1 MKNILKEKN
10 WLRALIFLIV
20 AALLFVYLNSVF
32 TIGDTDA
39 SRQIFEDFYAQ
50 EEERI
55 DVMYMGTSATNRYY
69 NTTKAFNDEGVAA
82 YNLAVMGMPM
92 MFMPQ
97 LIDEVEKTQDPQLYV
112 VELRNVLKSKN
123 EVTDAHI
130 RRVTDSMKLS
140 SNKFD
145 AIRTAMEYTE
155 GATGELSNIDEGL
168 LDYYVPIIKYHGRL
182 LSGDMKVTDVIPV
195 SGQVPVQGFVL
206 SPKTLVVKPQKD
218 SVLSDERTP
227 LAPEMADA
235 LESTLDEFD
244 ALGKDVLF
252 VLAPYSIKDGDAAKL
267 NTAKDMVEAHG
278 YTVLDFNDPEIF
290 AETGID
296 RATDFYNSKHVNY
309 LGAEKYTDYL
319 TAYLKANYE
328 IPDRRGNDKYYL
340 WVKGYE
346 KYCDYVKD
354 GVQK

>member
-1 MKNILKEKN
+1 MRNLLKEKN
-10 WLRALIFLIV
+10 GLRAVVFLIV

-39 SRQIFEDFYAQ
+39 SRQIFEDFYNQ
-50 EEERI
+50 EEESI

-69 NTTKAFNDEGVAA
+69 ITPKAYNDEGIAA

-112 VELRNVLKSKN
+112 VELRNTLKSKN

-130 RRVTDSMKLS
+130 RRVTDSMKFS

-145 AIRTAMEYTE
+145 AINTAMEYTE

-182 LSGDMKVTDVIPV
+182 LSGDMTLSDVTMV
-195 SGQVPVQGFVL
+195 SGQTPVQGFVL

-218 SVLSDERTP
+218 SVLSDERAP
-227 LAPEMADA
+227 LAPEMAAA
-235 LESTLDEFD
+235 LESTLDSFD
-244 ALGKDVLF
+244 ALGKEVVF

-267 NTAKDMVEAHG
+267 NTAKDMVEARG
-278 YTVLDFNDPEIF
+278 YKVLDFNDPAIF
-290 AETGID
+290 AATGIN

-319 TAYLKANYE
+319 TAYLKANYD
-328 IPDRRGNDKYYL
+328 IPDRRGDDKYHL

-354 GVQK
+354 GIPE